1 MKQYIIDKKI
11 IINYSIKCIKYSFI
25 NEIVDKKHQLVESI
39 DDFKINF
46 SPRFLESIF
55 LSYPLQIDLQL

>member
-11 IINYSIKCIKYSFI
+11 IINYSIKCIKYSF

-46 SPRFLESIF
+46 SPHFLESIF